1 MRENEFYPHLDM
13 ENMEIITHVF
23 SRPHFQIMKMS
34 EKGEK
39 LTLANKYV
47 WSLSNFL
54 AFLIFQVIIKK
65 GLRSLSMLWIRLSEL
80 DLGDLRVFLSHARE
94 QWPWT
99 KQFSPGS
106 QFLHLPKKKLC
117 YMTTELLSDMWFENL
132 GSDKYDP
139 LIQMGRHKG

>member
-23 SRPHFQIMKMS
+23 SRPHFQIMKMN

-65 GLRSLSMLWIRLSEL
+65 GLRNLSMLWIRLSEL

-94 QWPWT
+94 Q
-99 KQFSPGS
+99 
-106 QFLHLPKKKLC
+106 
-117 YMTTELLSDMWFENL
+117 
-132 GSDKYDP
+132 
-139 LIQMGRHKG
+139 